1 MSEYVQEKGSC
12 LVMSSAT
19 STSGETTHPEFQL
32 YDKHR
37 YFSQVQHQMFVCE
50 KQEEYFYVYTTK
62 DTFTEKIKFNLN
74 YKKNLPKFNIS
85 LITII
90 YMS

>member
-1 MSEYVQEKGSC
+1 
-12 LVMSSAT
+12 MSSAT